1 MDRIHDVNFNNLPQ
15 MVSELL
21 EQMKNLE
28 TKINIPAKNQ
38 REPVI
43 INGEDLCKKLDITIQ
58 TLIRWRQK
66 EKIPYLQIG
75 SSIRYDLN
83 KVLDAIEVGK
93 KKGAKAK

>member
-1 MDRIHDVNFNNLPQ
+1 

-38 REPVI
+38 SEPVI

-83 KVLDAIEVGK
+83 KVLDAIEVRK
-93 KKGAKAK
+93 KKGAKAI